1 MLWLCLKLNRLPIEV
16 FTKHTEDSIELAVI
30 TEDRHPKV
38 LAYNSKAADLG
49 VKSGMNL
56 SMLYEIAPNITLCKR
71 RYYAELA
78 KLREIATWALRF
90 TSEVTISE
98 PNSLLLEI
106 EGSLRLFKGIK
117 TIVREIRNGI
127 KTMNL
132 TCTINVAPTPL
143 SAQYLNDYGIE
154 KIIKN
159 KNELFNYL
167 RKLPITII
175 EKNPQSISLFSQMGI
190 YYIFDLEKLPKDG
203 IIQRFGKKL
212 IENIEKALGN
222 SPDPQKKFVPQK
234 NFSLLTNLPYFIHNS
249 ENLLY
254 LLNFPLQKITR
265 YLSEKNIGLTRLEII
280 LKNNNYS
287 AHTINIAISQPSR
300 NKKHILFLIREKL
313 KNAKIKFSFNAFSTT
328 ITETSILDNTTKSI
342 LPTCDFNDTP
352 NIKIIEK
359 IRTRLGRNSLYA
371 ISLNPDFRPE
381 LAWNRSEPEMKISK
395 IRVELIRPFW
405 LLPNPKFIEMRN
417 EKLWINGE
425 LSILDGPER
434 IESGWW
440 DHREI
445 KRDYFIAR
453 NTQGSHFWIYREYKI
468 TNIWHLH
475 GIFS

>member
-16 FTKHTEDSIELAVI
+16 FAKHTKDSIELAII

-38 LAYNSKAADLG
+38 LACNSKAADLG

-56 SMLYEIAPNITLCKR
+56 SMLYEITPNITLCKR

-78 KLREIATWALRF
+78 KLQEIATWALRF

-98 PNSLLLEI
+98 PDSLLLEI
-106 EGSLRLFKGIK
+106 EGSLKLFKSIK

-127 KTMNL
+127 KKMNL

-143 SAQYLNDYGIE
+143 SAQYLTDYGIE
-154 KIIKN
+154 KIIEK
-159 KNELFNYL
+159 KDELFDCL
-167 RKLPITII
+167 GKLPINIV
-175 EKNPQSISLFSQMGI
+175 EKNPQSISLLSQMGI
-190 YYIFDLEKLPKDG
+190 YYIFDLEKLPKNG
-203 IIQRFGKKL
+203 LIQRFGKRL
-212 IENIEKALGN
+212 IENIEKALGK
-222 SPDPQKKFVPQK
+222 SPDPQKKFIPQK
-234 NFSLLTNLPYFIHNS
+234 NFSLLTNLPCFINNS
-249 ENLLY
+249 EDLLH
-254 LLNFPLQKITR
+254 LLDFPLKKIIR
-265 YLSEKNIGLTRLEII
+265 YLSRKNIGLTKLKII
-280 LKNNNYS
+280 LKNNNHS
-287 AHTINIAISQPSR
+287 VHIINIAISQPSR
-300 NKKHILFLIREKL
+300 NKKHIFSLIREKL
-313 KNAKIKFSFNAFSTT
+313 KSVKIKFSFDAFSTT
-328 ITETSILDNTTKSI
+328 ITETSNLDNTTKSI
-342 LPTCDFNDTP
+342 LPTCNFNDIT

-371 ISLNPDFRPE
+371 ICLNPDFRPE
-381 LAWNRSEPEMKISK
+381 LAWNKSEPEMKISN

-405 LLPNPKFIEMRN
+405 LLPNPRFIEIRN
-417 EKLWINGE
+417 KKLWINGE

-453 NTQGSHFWIYREYKI
+453 NTQGSYFWIYHGYKT
-468 TNIWHLH
+468 TNIWYLH